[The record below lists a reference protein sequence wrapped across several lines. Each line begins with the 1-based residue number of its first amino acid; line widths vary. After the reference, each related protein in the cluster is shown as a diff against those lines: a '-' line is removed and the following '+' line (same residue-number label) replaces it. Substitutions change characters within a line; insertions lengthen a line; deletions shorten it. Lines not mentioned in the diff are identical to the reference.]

1 MEHKENVPE
10 ILGPRY
16 AVRVGDLRDWHV
28 LRVRCER
35 CKHEGSIYP
44 ARLRA
49 RAHESARLVDL
60 AARFRCQHCKASGQ
74 VSWAVFRSA
83 GTS

>member
-74 VSWAVFRSA
+74 VSWAVFRVRRD
-83 GTS
+83 